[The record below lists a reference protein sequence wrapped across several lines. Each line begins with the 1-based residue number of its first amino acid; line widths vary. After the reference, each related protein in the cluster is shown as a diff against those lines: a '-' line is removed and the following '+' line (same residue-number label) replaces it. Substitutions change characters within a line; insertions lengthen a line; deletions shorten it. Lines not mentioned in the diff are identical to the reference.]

1 MNIKNE
7 IKEAL
12 IENKRIFELLIL
24 LFVFGM
30 LLGWIM
36 ADDIASVL
44 MPVLKEALLEGNETS
59 IDAFQIISHNI
70 TTAITVVL
78 LSVFFAIFAII
89 SITVNGFV
97 IGFMGGYTVKSIN
110 GLAFFLILIVPH
122 GIFEVPALFLS
133 TASGILLFL
142 FIFRVLTDKYHKYSF
157 KEAYERNKKT
167 LKHMAVLFLVS
178 IVLFLI
184 AGLIEGFI
192 TPHLGNLLS
201 LHIRG
206 ESLF

>member
-167 LKHMAVLFLVS
+167 LKHMIVLFLVS

>member
-70 TTAITVVL
+70 TTAITVLL

-89 SITVNGFV
+89 NWNSVTSP
-97 IGFMGGYTVKSIN
+97 K
-110 GLAFFLILIVPH
+110 
-122 GIFEVPALFLS
+122 LS
-133 TASGILLFL
+133 
-142 FIFRVLTDKYHKYSF
+142 
-157 KEAYERNKKT
+157 RN
-167 LKHMAVLFLVS
+167 
-178 IVLFLI
+178 
-184 AGLIEGFI
+184 
-192 TPHLGNLLS
+192 TPIS
-201 LHIRG
+201 YI
-206 ESLF
+206 S

>member
-12 IENKRIFELLIL
+12 IENKRIFELLLL
-24 LFVFGM
+24 LFIFGM

-44 MPVLKEALLEGNETS
+44 MPALKKVLLEGNETS
-59 IDAFQIISHNI
+59 IDAFQIMSHNI
-70 TTAITVVL
+70 TTSITVVT
-78 LSVFFAIFAII
+78 LSVFFGIFAII
-89 SITVNGFV
+89 SITVNGFI

-110 GLAFFLILIVPH
+110 SLAFFLILIVPH

-142 FIFRVLTDKYHKYSF
+142 FIFKVIKDKYNKYSL

-167 LKHMAVLFLVS
+167 LKHM
-178 IVLFLI
+178 IVLFLLSLLLFVI

-201 LHIRG
+201 IHIRG
-206 ESLF
+206 KSLF